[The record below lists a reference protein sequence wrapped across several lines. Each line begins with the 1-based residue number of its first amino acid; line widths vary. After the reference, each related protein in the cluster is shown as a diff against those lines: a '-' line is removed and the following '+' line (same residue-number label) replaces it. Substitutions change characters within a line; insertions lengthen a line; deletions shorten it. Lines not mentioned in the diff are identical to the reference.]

1 MSGERRSFG
10 LNASRNVVHVPY
22 PPPVP
27 GWTLRT
33 MTSGVALQ
41 CSPSKD
47 RTARYP
53 LHELS
58 PRELGALTIVE
69 GGVALGWIAASWP
82 GLMPELRRVLP
93 DLEIV
98 DPELDGQAMLER
110 ALSLAHSTNI
120 GCGALPSWACCR
132 WPFQRIADSPAP
144 PGGCTGGCRGRPGV
158 RTRIGRCRFPSG
170 ETAASGTRTCRRRAG
185 PRTRTSRF
193 ARTSARASPIPSGTP
208 GRTVSSRI
216 MSRFWSESTRP
227 LAGRWFPSRPMCGDG
242 SKSTRI
248 VP

>member
-110 ALSLAHSTNI
+110 ALSLPTRPNI
-120 GCGALPSWACCR
+120 GCGALLSLLPLA
-132 WPFQRIADSPAP
+132 FPAH
-144 PGGCTGGCRGRPGV
+144 RGL
-158 RTRIGRCRFPSG
+158 
-170 ETAASGTRTCRRRAG
+170 SGTAPADVRAV
-185 PRTRTSRF
+185 
-193 ARTSARASPIPSGTP
+193 AVDDQA
-208 GRTVSSRI
+208 
-216 MSRFWSESTRP
+216 
-227 LAGRWFPSRPMCGDG
+227 
-242 SKSTRI
+242 
-248 VP
+248 